1 MKNAG
6 VKNFEGSV
14 GFLLRSSCISN
25 LAQIM
30 IFQQGSVA
38 VPGQLVCL
46 ARLVASMRSPQS
58 GAGVRM
64 NK

>member
-1 MKNAG
+1 MKNAR
-6 VKNFEGSV
+6 VKNCEGSV
-14 GFLLRSSCISN
+14 GFLLRGSCISN

-30 IFQQGSVA
+30 IFQQGSAA

-58 GAGVRM
+58 RAGVR
-64 NK
+64 NE